1 MKYLLI
7 IILSLASLQM
17 TSAQITPAKEAPQM
31 TSEQLDAKYLVPL
44 PEENGKVYMLR
55 EVQLPAGMSQEEA
68 FGKMQSWMDRCLKD
82 KAIVGHID
90 IPTEQ
95 PQSIQNQ
102 VRHMLTFKS
111 NMFVLDQT
119 EMTYVLSLSLQGD
132 KMVLKMS
139 HISFLYNGENR
150 DRKMIRYTAEEH
162 IADRVAL
169 NKKKTKLVIGY
180 RKFRT
185 KSVDLMDE
193 YATSLKQAFWID

>member
-7 IILSLASLQM
+7 LFLALTSIQM
-17 TSAQITPAKEAPQM
+17 TNAQITPGKEVKEEAADR
-31 TSEQLDAKYLVPL
+31 DAKYLAPL

-132 KMVLKMS
+132 MMVLKMS